1 MPHLLTVTEREQCLV
16 PLLLAAGASLSA
28 TVVPVTLVFTSLLH
42 ALLITLEK
50 GNAVTVQLTF
60 QFIFSCVI

>member
-1 MPHLLTVTEREQCLV
+1 MAHLVRPGSVKHCPKHFKQ
-16 PLLLAAGASLSA
+16 PASLSA
-28 TVVPVTLVFTSLLH
+28 TLFLVTLLFTSLLH